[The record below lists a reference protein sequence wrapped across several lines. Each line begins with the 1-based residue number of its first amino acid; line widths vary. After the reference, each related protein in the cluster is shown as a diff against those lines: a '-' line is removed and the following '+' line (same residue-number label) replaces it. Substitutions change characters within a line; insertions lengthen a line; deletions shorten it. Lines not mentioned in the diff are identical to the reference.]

1 MPIIF
6 LLYLELVTAIF
17 NGTPEKN
24 FLRSISKW
32 YSDNHKQG
40 ATDNLSLKASLKRD
54 SLRSSQAQNIDI
66 SQDLGPSPK
75 PSAILTLHITTGRV
89 KREAKTS
96 LTNTGTSS
104 KIYRR
109 IYDLAFYENDCFNY
123 PSLEITGNSYCL

>member
-75 PSAILTLHITTGRV
+75 PSAILTLHITTGHRQLQ
-89 KREAKTS
+89 RELFGCMQEFLLERLFKLIAHWRLICS
-96 LTNTGTSS
+96 FPL
-104 KIYRR
+104 
-109 IYDLAFYENDCFNY
+109 ENQDC
-123 PSLEITGNSYCL
+123 ST